1 MRSSLPLSLLLAA
14 LLSACASSP
23 QGTARKNIDQ
33 SGALRVHPG
42 LLGQPV
48 PPELQPADAPTAATA
63 TAAADTARDLKRD
76 EVGLRT
82 QRSVYFDLDST
93 EIKAEFTAMLQAH
106 ARNLAGDPNA
116 RLRVDGNADERGSGE
131 YNRRLGL
138 KRAEA
143 VKAALVA
150 QGAKEQQIQASTLG
164 ESKPKLKGHDEE
176 SWAENRRADLVYQK
190 ER

>member
-1 MRSSLPLSLLLAA
+1 MRPSLPLSLLFAA

-23 QGTARKNIDQ
+23 QTARKNVDQ

-42 LLGQPV
+42 LLGQAV
-48 PPELQPADAPTAATA
+48 PPELQTADAPAAKA
-63 TAAADTARDLKRD
+63 GLAGADANRDLKRD
-76 EVGLRT
+76 EVGLQT

-93 EIKAEFTAMLQAH
+93 EIKAEFIAMLQAH